1 MRKQFALASFV
12 LVTLFLSACSGATEE
27 LSPTETPSTVLGQSA
42 TPETLDEFVSPE
54 ASELLVPLWPENQMQ
69 EDNQGAVTVA
79 ITPTNLNRAEET
91 LNFQVVLNTHSVEL
105 GMDLAQLATLATS
118 TGISVDAE
126 LWDAPLGGHHV
137 DGVLSFPALLDGLPI
152 MDGATELTLIIRD
165 VDAAERVFHWQ
176 Q

>member
-1 MRKQFALASFV
+1 MRKHIALASFV
-12 LVTLFLSACSGATEE
+12 LVTFLLSACSGEPE
-27 LSPTETPSTVLGQSA
+27 DLSPTETPSIVQEQIA
-42 TPETLDEFVSPE
+42 TPETLDEFVPPE
-54 ASELLVPLWPENQMQ
+54 ASEPLAPLWPENQMQ

-79 ITPTNLNRAEET
+79 ITPSNLNSAEET
-91 LNFQVVLNTHSVEL
+91 LNFLVVLNTHSIEL

-137 DGVLSFPALLDGLPI
+137 EGVLSFPALQDGLPI

>member
-1 MRKQFALASFV
+1 MRKYFALASFV
-12 LVTLFLSACSGATEE
+12 LVTLFLSACSGPPEE
-27 LSPTETPSTVLGQSA
+27 LSPTETPSILQGQSA
-42 TPETLDEFVSPE
+42 APETLDEFVPPE
-54 ASELLVPLWPENQMQ
+54 ASEPLAPLWPENQTQ
-69 EDNQGAVTVA
+69 EDGQGAVTVA

-118 TGISVDAE
+118 TGISVDAQ

-137 DGVLSFPALLDGLPI
+137 EGVLSFPALLDGLPI
-152 MDGATELTLIIRD
+152 IAGATELTLIIRD
-165 VDAAERVFHWQ
+165 IDAAERVFRWQ